1 MNSTICLGGWE
12 KYLPADAIT
21 LAGELASRA
30 DAERAAGHTIFPPQ
44 QDIFN
49 ALLLT
54 PPESVKAVIIGQDCY
69 YRAGQAMGLAFSV
82 RDGVPLPRSLK
93 NIFKELHSDLGI
105 DYPSGDLTSWAKHGV
120 LLLNTAL
127 TVEEG
132 KPASHTKLGWDKFVL
147 AILNVCVNLPQP
159 IVFALWGGYARAVVA
174 GLQISAHPNKAS
186 VWSSHPS
193 PLGAT
198 KGNEVVPAFIGS
210 KPFSVINKILTQ
222 MGAAPIDWSYS
233 PESH

>member
-1 MNSTICLGGWE
+1 MLYLRYKTDGGLYMDNTICLGGWE

-21 LAGELASRA
+21 LADELASRA
-30 DAERAAGHTIFPPQ
+30 EAERAAGHTIFPPQ
-44 QDIFN
+44 KDIFN

-132 KPASHTKLGWDKFVL
+132 KPASHTKWAGISLF
-147 AILNVCVNLPQP
+147 LP
-159 IVFALWGGYARAVVA
+159 
-174 GLQISAHPNKAS
+174 S
-186 VWSSHPS
+186 
-193 PLGAT
+193 
-198 KGNEVVPAFIGS
+198 
-210 KPFSVINKILTQ
+210 
-222 MGAAPIDWSYS
+222 
-233 PESH
+233 